1 MSSARL
7 EERRPVGSTVQHTE
21 RRSPL
26 DIAMQRIDELE
37 ARLDDEKKRNKRTTK
52 AVQQV
57 YDRGGIVRRTD
68 KTGYTKT
75 TTFTGDPDKDKI
87 HVDSLRG
94 RFVAHVT
101 RHI

>member
-1 MSSARL
+1 M
-7 EERRPVGSTVQHTE
+7 EERRPVGSTVQYTQ

-37 ARLDDEKKRNKRTTK
+37 ARLDDEKKRKKRTAK
-52 AVQQV
+52 AVRQV
-57 YDRGGIVRRTD
+57 YDRGGLVRRTD
-68 KTGYTKT
+68 KTGNTKT
-75 TTFTGDPDKDKI
+75 TTYTGEPDKDKI